1 MTFCAFSVFSS
12 YDRLSKTCISRKPHL
27 DALLQNGHRPY
38 HCLYRLFCYKM
49 QICNMQERSQGAST
63 PLAATATHPF
73 RHLLRSRGR
82 PRPGSVGGHDSRDAP
97 LICTYFTQFGEV
109 IDYVVMKNAETG
121 RSRGFGFFTFADR
134 GNIDAGISCTL
145 CTFMYVITHLLILLQ
160 SLSDIMTTSGHGQK
174 QEGKFSR

>member
-1 MTFCAFSVFSS
+1 MHFC
-12 YDRLSKTCISRKPHL
+12 KTVTVHIIVCTGKFVTRCKYVTCKR
-27 DALLQNGHRPY
+27 GR
-38 HCLYRLFCYKM
+38 
-49 QICNMQERSQGAST
+49 
-63 PLAATATHPF
+63 
-73 RHLLRSRGR
+73 RGR
-82 PRPGSVGGHDSRDAP
+82 PPRWRPRRRTRSNTSFAVEAAPDRAKLGHDSRDAP
-97 LICTYFTQFGEV
+97 LLCTYFTQFGEV

-160 SLSDIMTTSGHGQK
+160 SLSDIMTTSGQGQK